1 MADLFNFGGFI
12 KNTNKRRE
20 KAAGL
25 TESESTSED
34 KTETTESVPKGTM
47 SQSEFS
53 YGSEGMRRKPK
64 AVPPARMKP

>member
-20 KAAGL
+20 KEAETPA
-25 TESESTSED
+25 ED
-34 KTETTESVPKGTM
+34 KTESTESVPFGTM
-47 SQSEFS
+47 SQGDFS
-53 YGSEGMRRKPK
+53 YGEEGMRRKPKPK

>member
-20 KAAGL
+20 KEAEGAVDTSKES
-25 TESESTSED
+25 TESAP
-34 KTETTESVPKGTM
+34 ETMT
-47 SQSEFS
+47 QAEFS

-64 AVPPARMKP
+64 ATPPARMKP